1 MQRRHFISLAAGFA
15 ASPVFAA
22 GNPLPAVAS
31 VRPVMPPRDVGDLI
45 MTDADGAR
53 VQLNAFSGRIVVLNF
68 WASWCAPCRS
78 EMPSL
83 SRLAARVDPAKIVV
97 LALSFDKPN
106 PTPAQRF
113 LDQEGIIN
121 LPILMGDAQ
130 NMETV
135 LGWGLLPTTI
145 VLNTSGQH
153 IYTTKGDAIWDDDAT
168 LKWLNYLAA

>member
-1 MQRRHFISLAAGFA
+1 MHRRHFISLAASFA
-15 ASPVFAA
+15 ATRGFAA

-31 VRPVMPPRDVGDLI
+31 VRPVMPPRDVANLI
-45 MTDADGAR
+45 MTDVDGAR
-53 VQLNAFSGRIVVLNF
+53 VHLDEYSGRFVVLNF

-83 SRLAARVDPAKIVV
+83 SRLAAQVDPTKIVV
-97 LALSFDKPN
+97 LPLSFDKPS
-106 PTPAQRF
+106 PAPAQRF
-113 LDQEGIIN
+113 FEQEGITN

-145 VLNTSGQH
+145 VLNKSGQH
-153 IYTTKGDAIWDDDAT
+153 IYTIKGDAIWDDSAT
-168 LKWLNYLAA
+168 LKWLNYLAT

>member
-1 MQRRHFISLAAGFA
+1 MRRRHFISLAASFA
-15 ASPVFAA
+15 ATRSFAA

-31 VRPVMPPRDVGDLI
+31 VRPVMPPRDVANLI
-45 MTDADGAR
+45 MTDVDGAR
-53 VQLNAFSGRIVVLNF
+53 VHLDEYSGRFVVLNF

-83 SRLAARVDPAKIVV
+83 SRLAAQVDPTKIVV
-97 LALSFDKPN
+97 LALSFDKPS
-106 PTPAQRF
+106 PAPAQRF
-113 LDQEGIIN
+113 FDQEGITN

-145 VLNTSGQH
+145 VLNKSGQH
-153 IYTTKGDAIWDDDAT
+153 IYTTKGDAVWDDSAT
-168 LKWLNYLAA
+168 LKWLNYLAT